1 MHNQVMLQFGEALQA
16 LLARYREPGQFRL
29 AGSVVAVGVVEGA
42 IRELRAGVNHSFSS
56 RFADL

>member
-1 MHNQVMLQFGEALQA
+1 MLQFGEALQA

-29 AGSVVAVGVVEGA
+29 AGSVVAVGDVEGA